1 MWTGLECPAAGGA
14 ERRGRSEYSAVQCRE
29 RSLASERKSHTDTG
43 DRTRQRSKSNLA
55 PVVKK
60 LKEEEEEAMGQELG
74 MDGWRWRRSNPSEWL
89 LRASAADWAQLYGMA
104 VCLASSATRGPSRR
118 CTVAE
123 RRGGGEAGTGPGG
136 EGSGGRPEPS
146 DDIPGL
152 YTVLGARFGNEK
164 WASNTG
170 SAPLGTARSRI

>member
-1 MWTGLECPAAGGA
+1 MPGCWWSGA
-14 ERRGRSEYSAVQCRE
+14 ERAERVQCSAVQG
-29 RSLASERKSHTDTG
+29 A
-43 DRTRQRSKSNLA
+43 
-55 PVVKK
+55 VKK
-60 LKEEEEEAMGQELG
+60 LKEEEEAMGRELG